1 MGRLIDL
8 TGQKFGRLTVLE
20 RDLSRKGVYW
30 ICRCDCGNIKSI
42 LGQHLKS
49 KHTQSCGCLQK
60 ERASEANLKNLVGER
75 FGKLIVLKIDD
86 SKKGNQ
92 GQLYWICQCDC
103 GKIKSI
109 LGTALKNGD
118 TISCGC
124 SQEAHR
130 RALMEE
136 YDLSGQAF
144 GKLIVVERDEMVSG
158 ERKRAHY
165 LCQCECGNAVIVSGQ
180 HLRSGHTTSCGCSL
194 SKGELKIIEILKN
207 QKISFKTQFSFDNLK
222 GDNKKLRFDFAIIK
236 DKELICLIEYQGKQH
251 YNNLDFFGG
260 ESALK
265 KQKRYDD
272 LKREYC
278 KNNNIKLIEI
288 PYCDYNKINAEY
300 LLQKIFKR
308 GE

>member
-8 TGQKFGRLTVLE
+8 TGQRFGRLTVLE
-20 RDLSRKGVYW
+20 RDLNRKGVYW

-60 ERASEANLKNLVGER
+60 ERTSEANLKNLMGER

-92 GQLYWICQCDC
+92 GQLYWICKCDC

-124 SQEAHR
+124 SQEARR

-136 YDLSGQAF
+136 YDLSGQTF
-144 GKLIVVERDEMVSG
+144 GKLIVVERDEMVSR

-180 HLRSGHTTSCGCSL
+180 HLRSGHTASCGCSL

-207 QKISFKTQFSFDNLK
+207 QKIDFKTQFSFDNLR

-265 KQKRYDD
+265 KQKKYDS

-288 PYCDYNKINAEY
+288 PYWDYNKINAEY
-300 LLQKIFKR
+300 LLQKIFER